1 MTQKTILVT
10 AANGT
15 VGSAL
20 VGFLLD
26 QGFNVNA
33 LVRNTESETAR
44 ELEKRGAK
52 IFKGDF
58 DDIPSLQKAS
68 QGIWGVFVNGLPVF
82 GTLDEL
88 RHNTNVINAAK
99 EAGAK
104 FGVYMSV
111 TLADIKDQ
119 FPNFGP
125 EHPNYKYWQSKYG
138 TEKALENAGFDYW
151 TIIRPGIF
159 MNTFFGPVAAILWP
173 IFQKQHIILSPLP
186 PSATQSLI
194 DPDDIAR
201 YAAAAFADPDTFNG
215 LAIDLSGE
223 EITLD
228 DFAKLVI
235 DITGID
241 IKVEYVSR
249 EEAAS
254 RGVPEIINWWYDW
267 KTALNYHIDYER
279 LKQFPIQPTTSEEY
293 VKNHKDD
300 IIKFL
305 SS

>member
-15 VGSAL
+15 VGGSL
-20 VGFLLD
+20 VASLLD

-33 LVRNTESETAR
+33 LVRNTESDTAR
-44 ELEKRGAK
+44 EFEKRGAK

-68 QGIWGVFVNGLPVF
+68 QGIWGVFVNAIPVH

-88 RHNTNVINAAK
+88 RHNINVINAAK

-104 FGVYMSV
+104 FALYMSV
-111 TLADIKDQ
+111 TMTDIKDQ

-125 EHPNYKYWQSKYG
+125 QHPNYNYWQAKYE
-138 TEKALENAGFDYW
+138 TEKALERAGFDYW
-151 TIIRPGIF
+151 TILRPGVF
-159 MNTFFGPVAAILWP
+159 LNTFCGPVATFLWP
-173 IFQKQHIILSPLP
+173 TFQKQHVILSPIP

-201 YAAAAFADPDTFNG
+201 YATAAFADPDTFNG
-215 LAIDLSGE
+215 QAIDLSGE
-223 EITLD
+223 EITLK
-228 DFAKLVI
+228 DFAKLI
-235 DITGID
+235 TDITGID
-241 IKVEYVSR
+241 IKVEHLSR

-254 RGVPEIINWWYDW
+254 RGVPEVINWWNDW
-267 KTALNYHIDYER
+267 KTALSYSIDYDR
-279 LKQFPIQPTTSEEY
+279 LEQFPIQRTTSEEY
-293 VKNHKDD
+293 VKNHKDA
-300 IIKFL
+300 IINFL
-305 SS
+305 ST

>member
-20 VGFLLD
+20 VALLLD

-33 LVRNTESETAR
+33 LVRNTESDTAR

-52 IFKGDF
+52 VFKGDF
-58 DDIPSLQKAS
+58 DDIPSLQKAC
-68 QGIWGVFVNGLPVF
+68 QGIWGVFVNASPVL

-104 FGVYMSV
+104 FGLYMSV
-111 TLADIKDQ
+111 IMTNVKNQ
-119 FPNFGP
+119 FANLT
-125 EHPNYKYWQSKYG
+125 EQHPDYNYWQAKYE
-138 TEKALENAGFDYW
+138 TEKALESAGFDYW
-151 TIIRPGIF
+151 TVIRPGIF
-159 MNTFFGPVAAILWP
+159 LNVFFGYLTAFLWP
-173 IFQKQHIILSPLP
+173 TLQKQHVILSSLP
-186 PSATQSLI
+186 SSATQSLL

-223 EITLD
+223 EMTID
-228 DFAKLVI
+228 EFAKLI
-235 DITGID
+235 TDITGID
-241 IKVEYVSR
+241 IKVEHVSR
-249 EEAAS
+249 EEAAA
-254 RGVPEIINWWYDW
+254 RGVPDIITSFYDW
-267 KTALNYHIDYER
+267 KTALDHRVDYER
-279 LKQFPIQPTTSEEY
+279 LKHFPIQRTTPEDY
-293 VKNHKDD
+293 LKNHKDA
-300 IIKFL
+300 IINFL
-305 SS
+305 ST